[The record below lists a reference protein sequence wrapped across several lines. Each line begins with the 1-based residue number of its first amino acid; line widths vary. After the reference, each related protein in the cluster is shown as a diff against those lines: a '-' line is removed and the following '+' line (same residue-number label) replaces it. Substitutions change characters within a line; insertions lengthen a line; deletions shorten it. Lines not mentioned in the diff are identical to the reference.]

1 MSAAVTRLR
10 RRTFSAAGVFNGQEK
25 TCDGGCCRL
34 FFALAVVFVGG
45 RMVTT
50 WIGIGLSIACLFTD
64 GAALAAP
71 RAGPRDALETAVER
85 FMTIVHNGRP
95 DAAIGADRSGRIRQI
110 VREMFDF
117 DEISRRTL
125 SRHWQTLQRKEQAE
139 FVTLFR
145 DLLERAY
152 LTQMEAGG
160 GEKITFL
167 SEAMEPGGSA
177 IVRSKVTTRQG
188 SEIPLDYRMH
198 VRDGSWRI
206 YDVLVQGISFTAS
219 YRTQF
224 DRVIRAESY
233 GSLRGRLQKK
243 AADAAD
249 AER

>member
-1 MSAAVTRLR
+1 M
-10 RRTFSAAGVFNGQEK
+10 
-25 TCDGGCCRL
+25 
-34 FFALAVVFVGG
+34 
-45 RMVTT
+45 TT
-50 WIGIGLSIACLFTD
+50 WIGIGPLVACLFAA

-71 RAGPRDALETAVER
+71 QAGPRDAVETAVGR
-85 FMTIVHNGRP
+85 FMTIVKNGRP
-95 DAAIGADRSGRIRQI
+95 DAAIGADQLSEIRQI

-152 LTQMEAGG
+152 LTQMEAAG

-167 SEAMEPGGSA
+167 SEAMEAGGSA

-188 SEIPLDYRMH
+188 AEIPLDYRMH

-233 GSLRGRLQKK
+233 GSLRERLQKK

-249 AER
+249 TER

>member
-1 MSAAVTRLR
+1 M
-10 RRTFSAAGVFNGQEK
+10 
-25 TCDGGCCRL
+25 
-34 FFALAVVFVGG
+34 
-45 RMVTT
+45 TT
-50 WIGIGLSIACLFTD
+50 WIGIGLSIVCLFAAE
-64 GAALAAP
+64 AALASP
-71 RAGPRDALETAVER
+71 QVGPRDAVESAVVR
-85 FMTIVHNGRP
+85 FMAIVQNGRP
-95 DAAIGADRSGRIRQI
+95 DAAIGADRSGEIRQI

-117 DEISRRTL
+117 DEISRRAL
-125 SRHWQTLQRKEQAE
+125 ARHWQTLQREEQAE

-152 LTQMEAGG
+152 LTQMEGAGV
-160 GEKITFL
+160 EKITFL

-177 IVRSKVTTRQG
+177 IVRSKVTTRRG
-188 SEIPLDYRMH
+188 SETPLDYRMH

-206 YDVLVQGISFTAS
+206 YDVVVQGLSFIAS

-233 GSLRGRLQKK
+233 SSLRERLQKK